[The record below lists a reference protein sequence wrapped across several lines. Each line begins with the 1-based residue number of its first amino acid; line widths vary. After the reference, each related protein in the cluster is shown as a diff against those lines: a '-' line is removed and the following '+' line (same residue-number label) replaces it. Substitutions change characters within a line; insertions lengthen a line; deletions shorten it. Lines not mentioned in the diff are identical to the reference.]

1 MMSLSVHQL
10 MSKLNVTPSERPL
23 TTTSIQNE
31 PANDQFLGRESLG
44 CVMMRHL
51 GSIHKICMGP

>member
-1 MMSLSVHQL
+1 MSLSVHQL
-10 MSKLNVTPSERPL
+10 MSKLNVTPSEQPL

-31 PANDQFLGRESLG
+31 FTNDQLLSRESLG
-44 CVMMRHL
+44 HAVMRHL